1 MGRGLTIYFLTGS
14 RRINFK
20 DKSTVMNLVLI
31 VLGIIFG
38 LIMII
43 MGSLHADRFLI
54 TTIIMTIIK
63 IISGPSLTPSRLV

>member
-1 MGRGLTIYFLTGS
+1 MYFLTGS

-43 MGSLHADRFLI
+43 MGSLHADRSLILTLLI
-54 TTIIMTIIK
+54 TKTITIIITRPD
-63 IISGPSLTPSRLV
+63 GR

>member
-1 MGRGLTIYFLTGS
+1 MIGS

-43 MGSLHADRFLI
+43 MGSLHADRSLI
-54 TTIIMTIIK
+54 ITIIMITFIN
-63 IISGPSLTPSRLV
+63 